1 METLKKINEE
11 TIILQDLLLV
21 ALIYLYTSTI
31 YNFPFD
37 GVLVCFVF
45 IFYFTLKWIDIFRV
59 NWFGIAFVFCM
70 IGFLIDNKVKAQ
82 ENTYIY
88 IEFYIEFAKM
98 IMLNIVATSILLFK
112 TDTSIYKNIFFNIY
126 YGLLSCSYTILFM
139 QGFSALYK
147 YMGNEYYPDGFTY
160 QSFIKISI
168 IFFEYIMLRKVI
180 FERWDI
186 KN

>member
-1 METLKKINEE
+1 MQTLKKINDE

-21 ALIYLYTSTI
+21 ALVYLYTSTI

-45 IFYFTLKWIDIFRV
+45 IFYFTLKWIDIFKV
-59 NWFGIAFVFCM
+59 NWFGVAFVLCMVGYVINHVVNTELDSYIYFEYYIAF
-70 IGFLIDNKVKAQ
+70 G
-82 ENTYIY
+82 
-88 IEFYIEFAKM
+88 KM

-112 TDTSIYKNIFFNIY
+112 TDTSIYKNILFNIY
-126 YGLLSCSYTILFM
+126 YGLVSCTYTILFM
-139 QGFSALYK
+139 LGFNSLYK
-147 YMGNEYYPDGFTY
+147 YMGNEYYPTGFTY
-160 QSFIKISI
+160 ESFITISI

-180 FERWDI
+180 NERWDI